1 LEKEIKELDEQ
12 IENFTSGKLA
22 PLFMTSALLEST
34 PFISEVF
41 MRSSFKT
48 YAESKAKTKYENIP
62 EGELKNYWNDYQNYL
77 RTTKKDELDFAVEG
91 YLSLQKIIAQNFEEA
106 KAVADA
112 SVNDEFVKSLLRDH
126 TLSTTTLNMLELDD
140 DAW

>member
-1 LEKEIKELDEQ
+1 
-12 IENFTSGKLA
+12 
-22 PLFMTSALLEST
+22 MTSALLEST

-48 YAESKAKTKYENIP
+48 YAENKAKTKYENIP

-91 YLSLQKIIAQNFEEA
+91 YLSLQKIIA
-106 KAVADA
+106 
-112 SVNDEFVKSLLRDH
+112 
-126 TLSTTTLNMLELDD
+126 
-140 DAW
+140 